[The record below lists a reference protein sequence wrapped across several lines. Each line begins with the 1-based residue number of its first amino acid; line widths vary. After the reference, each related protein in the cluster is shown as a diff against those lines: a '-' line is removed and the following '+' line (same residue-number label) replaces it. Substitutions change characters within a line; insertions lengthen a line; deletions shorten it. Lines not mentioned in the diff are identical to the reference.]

1 MAKIASRENSVRKQT
16 KRGIFE
22 RQEQSND
29 IPKVGQYEICIP
41 QP

>member
-22 RQEQSND
+22 RQKCNNN
-29 IPKVGQYEICIP
+29 IPEMG
-41 QP
+41 

>member
-22 RQEQSND
+22 RQEYAEMPLKKFH
-29 IPKVGQYEICIP
+29 IFI
-41 QP
+41 